1 MVWDDPVFAERKV
14 SPFLSVT
21 ETYSDAVKQ
30 AVYLKKFSQ
39 EHGIDN
45 PLDIM

>member
-1 MVWDDPVFAERKV
+1 MVWDDPVFAKRKV
-14 SPFLSVT
+14 SHFLSAT

-30 AVYLKKFSQ
+30 AVYLRQFSK